1 MFSKQHIKKSLIP
14 HYICNYSLGGLK
26 AAFKKTKKVFLTE
39 SWTNAVFS
47 SVKKKTH
54 EIVVCFF
61 FINHKRR
68 QEIKIQSILHR

>member
-26 AAFKKTKKVFLTE
+26 AAFEKTK

-47 SVKKKTH
+47 TVKKNKNPQNCSVSFLCQSQMQTRNKDSVNFASLTH
-54 EIVVCFF
+54 M
-61 FINHKRR
+61 
-68 QEIKIQSILHR
+68 